1 MVYQLRECFYTN
13 LYMTELPI
21 QFVPGKLLFFIN
33 IEKNNVIFI
42 LKIMHIYECFLKAG
56 FRIENSTSKKSFGA

>member
-42 LKIMHIYECFLKAG
+42 
-56 FRIENSTSKKSFGA
+56 